1 MRKSS
6 DVTDKEL
13 FNSIYHWKFEN
24 DMSWEFCSGIL
35 KQNYDI
41 DISSATLRRRILKYI
56 ESKKIIKTWQEKLED
71 EKEQRQSKGIER

>member
-6 DVTDKEL
+6 DITDKEL
-13 FNSIYHWKFEN
+13 FNSIYHWKFED

-56 ESKKIIKTWQEKLED
+56 ESEKNIQ
-71 EKEQRQSKGIER
+71 K